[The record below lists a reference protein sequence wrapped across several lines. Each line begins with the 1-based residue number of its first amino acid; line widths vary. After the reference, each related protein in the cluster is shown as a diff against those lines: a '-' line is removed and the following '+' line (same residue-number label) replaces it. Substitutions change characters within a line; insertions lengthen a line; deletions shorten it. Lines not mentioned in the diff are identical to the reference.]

1 LDIPPPPSPFTLSAV
16 LSKYYRMN
24 RVNMARYRS
33 TSNHAHFEILELNV
47 QDPIIFQKGK
57 KIEDNENTDKIML
70 IVPR

>member
-1 LDIPPPPSPFTLSAV
+1 
-16 LSKYYRMN
+16 
-24 RVNMARYRS
+24 MARYRS

-57 KIEDNENTDKIML
+57 KTEDNENTDKIML